1 MNEDTISALIN
12 TISIIMKDIPNSRG
26 PFLVYDWMLER
37 FPDEVQSIAKNMFN
51 GEVVVIPKKYEG
63 E

>member
-1 MNEDTISALIN
+1 MNEDTINALLN
-12 TISIIMKDIPNSRG
+12 TISITIKDIPNSRG
-26 PFLVYDWMLER
+26 PFFVYDWMLER

>member
-12 TISIIMKDIPNSRG
+12 TISIIMKDIPNDRG